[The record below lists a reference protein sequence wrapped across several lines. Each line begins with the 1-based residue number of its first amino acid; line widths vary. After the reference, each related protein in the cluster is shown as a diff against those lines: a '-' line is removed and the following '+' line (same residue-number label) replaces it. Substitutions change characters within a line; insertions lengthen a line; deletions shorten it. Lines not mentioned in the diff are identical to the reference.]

1 MLKSKIPTA
10 GDAAPGHLPHYE
22 AEAVHVGHDERLEVA
37 PVQGLV
43 QHFRGHVALGTH
55 SQVRR
60 NVHLVSVTEGQ
71 KKKKA
76 FNFLEYVFGVSE

>member
-1 MLKSKIPTA
+1 MFVMLKTKIPTA
-10 GDAAPGHLPHYE
+10 RDATPGHLPHDE
-22 AEAVHVGHDERLEVA
+22 AEAVHVGHYKRLEVA

-43 QHFRGHVALGTH
+43 QHFRGHVALGSD

-71 KKKKA
+71 KRLKYSRIP
-76 FNFLEYVFGVSE
+76 LS